1 MKWLFTHV
9 LNTNR
14 VFDSARAVFGF
25 FSEIFLRTPGHLLSI
40 MSARIAPAADPPD
53 APWQPDGT
61 DTNINRTFGAVK
73 GIRGDRRI
81 KGERDRGAEEGR
93 RDEGTEG
100 RRDGGTEGR
109 RDGGTEGRR
118 DGGTKG
124 RRDGGTEGAK
134 DQEFQGARE
143 RGIEGRGD
151 LGVAGWSVGVRPAS
165 SGGTRRRRGGS
176 GGWSHPG
183 WFR

>member
-118 DGGTKG
+118 DEGTKG
-124 RRDGGTEGAK
+124 RRDG
-134 DQEFQGARE
+134 E
-143 RGIEGRGD
+143 RT
-151 LGVAGWSVGVRPAS
+151 AS
-165 SGGTRRRRGGS
+165 
-176 GGWSHPG
+176 
-183 WFR
+183 